1 MDSIAQRLKAYI
13 EQHLFDP
20 GDSGCE
26 TVLDQLFQAYQES
39 HESDPPEI
47 RDGFKN
53 LAELLKNLPVRDND
67 AVFNLYCV
75 SVNSRLIKEHTGLP
89 QMVGRRYKINI
100 CLLQMHCPRTHPRH
114 YLWHTGMLRPSSRNR

>member
-1 MDSIAQRLKAYI
+1 MDYAYI
-13 EQHLFDP
+13 KQRIIDLRIEKGVSEYQM
-20 GDSGCE
+20 S
-26 TVLDQLFQAYQES
+26 LD
-39 HESDPPEI
+39 
-47 RDGFKN
+47 
-53 LAELLKNLPVRDND
+53 
-67 AVFNLYCV
+67 V